1 MFRLSLILFI
11 IISIL
16 LTCRTDI
23 KPEKNDSFV
32 LESRQSSGN
41 AISFHVYQNMQI
53 MNLLFLIKLIH
64 FISDT
69 LSDTMIINTQRTVSD
84 LRGHSSPKISKK
96 SNNNKNSIAENDY
109 IWISEK
115 PKTRQEA
122 YQWAYK
128 AYKMSLSEDS
138 LLASRY
144 IDRALDL
151 YENGSLWTEKAKHAL
166 NAGNYEKAIM
176 YCDASLRRHDH
187 WDTEDRKRARLIKYR
202 ACEELYDMYPSELT
216 RKAASKAFEEFANE

>member
-16 LTCRTDI
+16 LNCRTDI

-41 AISFHVYQNMQI
+41 SDIIPRISEYADYESIVSNQVDS
-53 MNLLFLIKLIH
+53 